1 MTGKENLNIFTASK
15 SILMYCE
22 RHKTNDCVPVVGSL
36 SLPDHR
42 KDADGPFVERAFEDE
57 GQDGIS

>member
-1 MTGKENLNIFTASK
+1 
-15 SILMYCE
+15 MYCE

-42 KDADGPFVERAFEDE
+42 KDADGPSVERAFEDE